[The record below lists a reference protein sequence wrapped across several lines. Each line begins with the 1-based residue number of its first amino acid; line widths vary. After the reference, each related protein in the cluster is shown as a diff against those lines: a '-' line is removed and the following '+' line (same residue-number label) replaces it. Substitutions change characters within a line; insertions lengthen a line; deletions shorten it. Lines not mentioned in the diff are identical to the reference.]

1 MSATKGILQ
10 RNSLW
15 YLMHCRERLVASSML
30 QSLKTSVGQKEAKI
44 SQIKILL
51 MVAWGGF
58 LVVLV
63 LAVGNFSVV
72 VFQKQALQN
81 VKGYVW
87 KMVHLEV
94 DFPKETS
101 HPKIKNR
108 PNVTTLLSYDDFL
121 CHLKQYFHSFICW
134 QGRGCLQ
141 VSIMLY

>member
-81 VKGYVW
+81 VKGYV
-87 KMVHLEV
+87 LENGSLRSGLS
-94 DFPKETS
+94 KRNKS
-101 HPKIKNR
+101 SKN
-108 PNVTTLLSYDDFL
+108 
-121 CHLKQYFHSFICW
+121 
-134 QGRGCLQ
+134 
-141 VSIMLY
+141 